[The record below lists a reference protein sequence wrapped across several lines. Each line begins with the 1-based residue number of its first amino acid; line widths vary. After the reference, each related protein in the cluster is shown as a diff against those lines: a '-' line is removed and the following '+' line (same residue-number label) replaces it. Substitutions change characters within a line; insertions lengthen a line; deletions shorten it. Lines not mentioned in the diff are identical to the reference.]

1 MHPPLAQPDVVLSEV
16 SRRGLTMAHLEA
28 TAAMLSSER
37 SMSDAAVER
46 TVRALLAECGATA
59 PGDAMA
65 MRIALGALHSG
76 A

>member
-37 SMSDAAVER
+37 MSDAAVER

-59 PGDAMA
+59 PEDAMA

-76 A
+76 T